1 MNLETQKKI
10 MNLETQNVQCPEQCQ
25 YMAEHQSQFGLSQVQ
40 RDGASD
46 EPGVCQPK
54 SLICIAQ
61 TILWDSKQH
70 RLADSR
76 KQKKTIYYVE
86 PLRTP
91 QGDLDLKRLV
101 LGILVPKPRMC
112 Q

>member
-1 MNLETQKKI
+1 MNL
-10 MNLETQNVQCPEQCQ
+10 QNQNGQPPRQYQCIE
-25 YMAEHQSQFGLSQVQ
+25 EHQFQSDLSRAQIDEALVQ
-40 RDGASD
+40 LSSS
-46 EPGVCQPK
+46 QPK
-54 SLICIAQ
+54 SLVRIAQ

-91 QGDLDLKRLV
+91 RGDLDLERLV
-101 LGILVPKPRMC
+101 LGILVPKPQMC

>member
-1 MNLETQKKI
+1 MNLEDRNDQSLK
-10 MNLETQNVQCPEQCQ
+10 QYQCTV
-25 YMAEHQSQFGLSQVQ
+25 EHQSQSDLSQRQ
-40 RDGASD
+40 KDGSLIQ
-46 EPGVCQPK
+46 PLSSQPK

-91 QGDLDLKRLV
+91 RGDLDLERLV